1 MMPDTPDFD
10 QLARTVVPFCLGI
23 KTSNDVVEA
32 CGIVAAQLRLVW
44 NARGAADIAR
54 LEALDVMVSAD
65 TLRSLDR

>member
-1 MMPDTPDFD
+1 MTTSEPDFD
-10 QLARTVVPFCLGI
+10 QIARDVLPYCLGVKNSDDI
-23 KTSNDVVEA
+23 PEA
-32 CGIVAAQLRLVW
+32 CGLIADQLRLVW

>member
-1 MMPDTPDFD
+1 MTWQPDFEQIARFALHPMSGPD
-10 QLARTVVPFCLGI
+10 QFRLGPI
-23 KTSNDVVEA
+23 VEA
-32 CGIVAAQLRLVW
+32 LRQVW